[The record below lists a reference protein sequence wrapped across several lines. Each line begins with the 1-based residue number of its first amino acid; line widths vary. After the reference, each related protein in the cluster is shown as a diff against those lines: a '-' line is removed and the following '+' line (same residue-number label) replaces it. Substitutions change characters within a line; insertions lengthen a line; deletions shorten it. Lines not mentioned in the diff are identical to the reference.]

1 MVLTGADRERAGRR
15 RYSIPVSEL
24 SKPKPNPEAEALPF
38 LDIRDLVMTFQTR
51 RGPLK
56 ALDATTLAQRE
67 GEFLS
72 VVGPSGCGKSTL
84 LLLIAGIFEATS
96 GKIVIDGKKLNGP
109 YKNGAVVFQQDNL
122 LEWRTVID
130 NVMLPVEIRGLEKT
144 VYKPQACQLLTDV
157 GLEGFENSY
166 PHQLSGGMRQRAAI
180 CRALICD
187 LPLLLMDEPFGA
199 LDAISREEHQQMLQ
213 DIWLRSRRTL
223 VFVTHDIREAVM
235 LSDRVAVMTPRPGR
249 IRDIVT
255 IDLAR
260 PRRPKMMDTPEF
272 NSYVAGLRTLLN
284 YA

>member
-1 MVLTGADRERAGRR
+1 M
-15 RYSIPVSEL
+15 PEL

-96 GKIVIDGKKLNGP
+96 GRIVIDGKELDGP
-109 YKNGAVVFQQDNL
+109 YKDGAVVFQQDNL

-130 NVMLPVEIRGLEKT
+130 NVMLPVEIRGLDKT
-144 VYKPQACQLLTDV
+144 TYKPQARRLLTDV

-166 PHQLSGGMRQRAAI
+166 PHQLSGGMRQRVAL

-235 LSDRVAVMTPRPGR
+235 LSDRVAVMTRRPGR
-249 IRDIVT
+249 IKDIVT
-255 IDLAR
+255 IGLAR
-260 PRRPKMMDTPEF
+260 PRTPEMTDTPEF
-272 NSYVAGLRTLLN
+272 NSYVAGLRALLDH
-284 YA
+284 A

>member
-1 MVLTGADRERAGRR
+1 MPEH
-15 RYSIPVSEL
+15 SE
-24 SKPKPNPEAEALPF
+24 SRPTPEAEAPPF
-38 LDIRDLVMTFQTR
+38 LDIRDIVMTFQTR
-51 RGPLK
+51 RGPVK
-56 ALDATTLAQRE
+56 ALDTTTLAQKE

-96 GKIVIDGKKLNGP
+96 GRIVIDGKELDGP
-109 YKNGAVVFQQDNL
+109 YKDGAVVFQQDNL

-130 NVMLPVEIRGLEKT
+130 NVMLPVEIRGLAKATFE
-144 VYKPQACQLLTDV
+144 PEARRLLAEV

-213 DIWLRSRRTL
+213 GIWLRSRRTL

-255 IDLAR
+255 IGLAR
-260 PRRPKMMDTPEF
+260 PRTPEMTDTPEF
-272 NSYVAGLRTLLN
+272 NGYVAGLRALLDHG
-284 YA
+284 